1 MQTNKN
7 GQISIK
13 VINFAIIGRKICNFW
28 IQKLKKTRK
37 LHNFYYQKQKKP
49 ANFAK
54 FLVQKCK
61 IHNFLV

>member
-37 LHNFYYQKQKKP
+37 LHNFYYQKQKNP
-49 ANFAK
+49 QTLQNF
-54 FLVQKCK
+54 
-61 IHNFLV
+61 